1 MMFELAVKMSVF
13 VLVSL
18 WLVYI
23 SRKPLRQ
30 PASHGFYRFFAW
42 EAILALFLL
51 NVDAWFHD
59 AFSWHQIISWIL
71 LMASAILV
79 LHAVWLLRKVGQADA
94 RRTGEPLYELEK
106 TTELVEVGAYRTI
119 RHPMYTS
126 LLLLAW
132 GIFFKSPSWLA
143 GLLAAAA
150 TAFLVMTARAE
161 EAENLRFFGLA
172 YREYMRRTRRFIPYL
187 W

>member
-1 MMFELAVKMSVF
+1 MPVDIPIKMSIF

-30 PASHGFYRFFAW
+30 PGSHGFYRFFAW

-51 NVDAWFHD
+51 NISDWFLNP
-59 AFSWHQIISWIL
+59 FSWHQVISWIL
-71 LMASAILV
+71 LVASAILV
-79 LHAVWLLRKVGQADA
+79 LHALWLLRKVGRPDA
-94 RRTGEPLYELEK
+94 QRTGEPLYGLEK
-106 TTELVEVGAYRTI
+106 TTELVEVGAYRFI
-119 RHPMYTS
+119 RHLMYSS

-132 GIFFKSPSWLA
+132 GIFFKSPAWLA

-150 TAFLVMTARAE
+150 TAFLALTARAE
-161 EAENLRFFGLA
+161 EAENLRYFGQA
-172 YREYMRRTRRFIPYL
+172 YRDYMQRTRRFIPLL

>member
-1 MMFELAVKMSVF
+1 MPVDILIKMSIF

-23 SRKPLRQ
+23 SRRSLRQ

-51 NVDAWFHD
+51 NNGYWFHD
-59 AFSWHQIISWIL
+59 PFACQQLISWSL
-71 LMASAILV
+71 LIASAILV
-79 LHAVWLLRKVGQADA
+79 LHALWLLRKVGRQDA
-94 RRTGEPLYELEK
+94 GRSGESLYTLEK
-106 TTELVEVGAYRTI
+106 TTALVEVGAYRYI
-119 RHPMYTS
+119 RHPMYSS

-143 GLLAAAA
+143 GLLAAAT
-150 TAFLVMTARAE
+150 TAFLVLTARAE
-161 EAENLRFFGLA
+161 EAENLSYFGPV
-172 YREYMRRTRRFIPYL
+172 YQEYMRRTRRFIPWL
-187 W
+187 C

>member
-51 NVDAWFHD
+51 NVGGWFHNP
-59 AFSWHQIISWIL
+59 FSWQQLVSWML
-71 LMASAILV
+71 LIASAALV

-94 RRTGEPLYELEK
+94 GRDGEPLYALEK
-106 TTELVEVGAYRTI
+106 TTALVEVGAYRSI
-119 RHPMYTS
+119 RHPMYSS

-143 GLLAAAA
+143 GLLAATA
-150 TAFLVMTARAE
+150 TAFLVLTARAE
-161 EAENLRFFGLA
+161 EAENLSYFGPV
-172 YREYMRRTRRFIPYL
+172 YQEYMRRTRRFIPWL

>member
-1 MMFELAVKMSVF
+1 MMFELTVKLSVF

-23 SRKPLRQ
+23 SRRPLRQ

-51 NVDAWFHD
+51 NINYWFQD
-59 AFSWHQIISWIL
+59 PLSWQQLISWVL
-71 LMASAILV
+71 LIASAALV
-79 LHAVWLLRKVGQADA
+79 LHALWLLRKVGQADA
-94 RRTGEPLYELEK
+94 RRNGESLYALEK
-106 TTELVEVGAYRTI
+106 TTALVEVGAYRYI
-119 RHPMYTS
+119 RHPMYSS

-150 TAFLVMTARAE
+150 TAFLVLTARAE
-161 EAENLRFFGLA
+161 EAENLSYFGPV
-172 YREYMRRTRRFIPYL
+172 YQEYMRRTRRFIPWL

>member
-1 MMFELAVKMSVF
+1 MPVDIPIMMSIF

-18 WLVYI
+18 WLAYI
-23 SRKPLRQ
+23 SRRSLRSR
-30 PASHGFYRFFAW
+30 ASHGFYRFFAW

-51 NVDAWFHD
+51 NACNWFHD
-59 AFSWHQIISWIL
+59 PFSWQQIISWIL

-79 LHAVWLLRKVGQADA
+79 LHALWLLRKVGQADS
-94 RRTGEPLYELEK
+94 RRTGEPLYQLEK
-106 TTELVEVGAYRTI
+106 TTALVEVGAYRAI

-132 GIFFKSPSWLA
+132 GIFFKSPSWSV
-143 GLLAAAA
+143 GLLAAAS
-150 TAFLVMTARAE
+150 TAFLVLAARAE
-161 EAENLRFFGLA
+161 EVENLRYFGEA
-172 YREYMRRTRRFIPYL
+172 YREYMQRTWRFIPFV

>member
-1 MMFELAVKMSVF
+1 MTELPIKIGVF
-13 VLVSL
+13 ILASL

-23 SRKPLRQ
+23 SRQPLRQ

-51 NVDAWFHD
+51 NINYWFHD
-59 AFSWHQIISWIL
+59 PFSWQQLISWIL
-71 LMASAILV
+71 LVASAILV
-79 LHAVWLLRKVGQADA
+79 LHALWLLRKMGRTDS

-106 TTELVEVGAYRTI
+106 TTALVEIGAYHYI

-150 TAFLVMTARAE
+150 TAFLILTARAE
-161 EAENLRFFGLA
+161 EVENLRYFGPV
-172 YREYMRRTRRFIPYL
+172 YQEYMQRTRRFIPLL

>member
-1 MMFELAVKMSVF
+1 MPVDIPIKMSIF

-18 WLVYI
+18 WLIYI
-23 SRKPLRQ
+23 SRQPLRQ
-30 PASHGFYRFFAW
+30 LASHGFYRFFAW
-42 EAILALFLL
+42 EAILALLLL
-51 NVDAWFHD
+51 NIGYWFHD
-59 AFSWHQIISWIL
+59 PFSWQQLISWTL
-71 LMASAILV
+71 LIASAILV
-79 LHAVWLLRKVGQADA
+79 LHALWLFRKVGRPD
-94 RRTGEPLYELEK
+94 TGRIGESLYALEK
-106 TTELVEVGAYRTI
+106 TTELVEVGAYRYI

-150 TAFLVMTARAE
+150 TAFLALTARAE
-161 EAENLRFFGLA
+161 EAENLRYFGPA
-172 YREYMRRTRRFIPYL
+172 YQEYIRRTRRFFPFL